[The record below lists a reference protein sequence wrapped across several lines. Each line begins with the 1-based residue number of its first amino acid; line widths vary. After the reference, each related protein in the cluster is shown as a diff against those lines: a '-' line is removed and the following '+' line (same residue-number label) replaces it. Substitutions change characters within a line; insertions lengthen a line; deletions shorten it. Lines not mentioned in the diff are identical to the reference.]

1 MKYTMIYRYKKLA
14 FHLLRI
20 AVLIIPFI
28 WIFKQ
33 IEISELLPAIKKV
46 EWWTIPVFLTANLI
60 VTFLQGTRWWVLLHA
75 FSKKL
80 SFLRSMSYHF
90 SSHFYSLVLPNGSAQ
105 EVVRTLF
112 VTKETGSIISWSA
125 AWICKITTTIISFIV
140 SFSGLL
146 IISKSGLPDF
156 VTQILILLFILITF
170 LVTISFTKRFT
181 RPVGRLM
188 HSYKHNKIIHWL
200 GNLKE
205 GIYQYR
211 TKIKELSL
219 VLVLTSLMQFFL
231 LAGIIFVIFGI
242 TDAKYIAECM
252 AFIPLIELV
261 SMIQPFT
268 PNGIGVRETLVALM
282 FKHIGLSNEEL
293 GIYIIISN
301 LSIFIKLI
309 GAVPILYGFVK
320 KKSREQATAD
330 LKN

>member
-1 MKYTMIYRYKKLA
+1 MIYRYKKFALQ
-14 FHLLRI
+14 LLRI
-20 AVLIIPFI
+20 AALIIPFI

-33 IEISELLPAIKKV
+33 IEISEFLPAIKKV

-80 SFLRSMSYHF
+80 SFLRSISYHF

-125 AWICKITTTIISFIV
+125 AWICKITTAIISFII

-156 VTQILILLFILITF
+156 VTQVLILLFILITV
-170 LVTISFTKRFT
+170 LITISFTKRFT
-181 RPVGRLM
+181 HPVDKLL
-188 HSYKHNKIIHWL
+188 HSFKHNKIINWL

-219 VLVLTSLMQFFL
+219 VLALTSLMELIL
-231 LAGIIFVIFGI
+231 LIGIVFIMHGI
-242 TDAKYIAECM
+242 TGTKYIAECM

-261 SMIQPFT
+261 SMLQPFT
-268 PNGIGVRETLVALM
+268 PNGIGVREALVALM

-301 LSIFIKLI
+301 LPIFIKLT
-309 GAVPILYGFVK
+309 GAIPVLHGIVK
-320 KKSREQATAD
+320 KKSRERVTAD